1 MRLNRYHNVMSI
13 RLFSAGRKKEYYG
26 GVGGGGGKVD
36 CAVDSSLN
44 AVCLTVWARKCGW
57 KCSRRELQFQR

>member
-44 AVCLTVWARKCGW
+44 AVCLSV
-57 KCSRRELQFQR
+57 